1 MLQINVLDK
10 SQLSQIKPL
19 WENLN
24 LIHLQ
29 DSVFFKEHYKSFSFE
44 KRAKKWLDTPDEKI
58 KILGAYDSQNNI
70 VGYCIS
76 TISSRNEGE
85 IDSLYVDID
94 FRNQGVGKSLLE
106 QSINWLKSKECS
118 PIRLSVSHGHERVL
132 GFYQKIGLFP
142 RLIVLELK
150 E

>member
-1 MLQINVLDK
+1 MLQINILDK

-44 KRAKKWLDTPDEKI
+44 RRAKKWLDTPNEKI

-70 VGYCIS
+70 VGYCVS

-85 IDSLYVDID
+85 IDSLYVDLA
-94 FRNQGVGKSLLE
+94 FRKRGVGRLLLE
-106 QSINWLKSKECS
+106 QSIDWLKSKECS
-118 PIRLSVSHGHERVL
+118 PIRLLVSHGHESVL
-132 GFYQKIGLFP
+132 YFYQKIGLFP
-142 RLIVLELK
+142 RLMVLELK